1 VDYKIS
7 PRTLKMKNKEEVLKR
22 IDLLIKKIR
31 DAGNLRELV
40 DETIE
45 ELKQIGEDIDEL
57 L

>member
-1 VDYKIS
+1 
-7 PRTLKMKNKEEVLKR
+7 MKNKEEVLKR